1 MNSDL
6 ATFTVEN
13 RQYSLFYEVVDLDED
28 KNPEENYLVLK
39 SDDGF
44 DLIKLAIDDIFQKY
58 EKLKDF
64 DRSEITVEEASA
76 TWENENVILTYVAE
90 HMDLYRHV
98 TEKNIRQMDLSLLK
112 IK

>member
-1 MNSDL
+1 MYYYFTLIRGEAIPIQDYDYFMRVNLFYSPMNSDL

-58 EKLKDF
+58 ENLK
-64 DRSEITVEEASA
+64 T
-76 TWENENVILTYVAE
+76 LT
-90 HMDLYRHV
+90 DP
-98 TEKNIRQMDLSLLK
+98 KSQ
-112 IK
+112 